1 MKKIIYLFTTL
12 ILILTL
18 TSCKKEKKETE
29 IKEIKIV
36 APSGAPALSQ
46 VKIAHD
52 ALKDDFNIADYKINF
67 RTVNGAEGI
76 KAEITNK
83 SSDIIIAPINLG
95 VNLYNS
101 NKTYKYAANITDGN
115 IYLASTTNFTLEDL
129 KTRPLV
135 FFGQNTI
142 NEAVISKILEYNN
155 IARNDITYLN
165 STSDTQTQL
174 VADKETETIYLI
186 AEPVLTAAKNALAKQ
201 NKTVYTIDVQ
211 NEFKIAT
218 SGMDFLQA
226 GVFVKDGV
234 NKDFVEAYLQALEDS
249 IDFVNGTTTQG
260 IVKFRRADQ
269 NGNKSYMTYV
279 DPSTFYGWVEQYNTD
294 GNETAK
300 QNALNLDVNINF
312 IEGDMLEPIH
322 AKFDI
327 LVSNPPYIPDSEVVD
342 PLVKDNEPNIALF
355 GGNNGLKFYEIILRD
370 AKRILKDKAIICF
383 EHGYDKKEE
392 MHLLT
397 KKYFPLAVVETL
409 KDLEGKDRMTFIYI
423 GDDFNE

>member
-1 MKKIIYLFTTL
+1 MKKILYLFTTL

-142 NEAVISKILEYNN
+142 NEAVIGKILEYNN

-249 IDFVNGTTTQG
+249 IDFVNEHPSDASNYATELELGLPAQAVLEKAIPG
-260 IVKFRRADQ
+260 CNLHFRLASDCK
-269 NGNKSYMTYV
+269 NSL
-279 DPSTFYGWVEQYNTD
+279 E
-294 GNETAK
+294 
-300 QNALNLDVNINF
+300 ALFNL
-312 IEGDMLEPIH
+312 
-322 AKFDI
+322 
-327 LVSNPPYIPDSEVVD
+327 NP
-342 PLVKDNEPNIALF
+342 KLF
-355 GGNNGLKFYEIILRD
+355 GGSINSELY
-370 AKRILKDKAIICF
+370 
-383 EHGYDKKEE
+383 Y
-392 MHLLT
+392 
-397 KKYFPLAVVETL
+397 
-409 KDLEGKDRMTFIYI
+409 
-423 GDDFNE
+423 